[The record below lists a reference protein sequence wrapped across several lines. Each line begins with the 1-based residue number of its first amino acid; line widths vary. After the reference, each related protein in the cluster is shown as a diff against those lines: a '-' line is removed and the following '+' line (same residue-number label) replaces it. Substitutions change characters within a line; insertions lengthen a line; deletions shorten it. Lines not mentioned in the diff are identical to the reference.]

1 MTGRPWAMGLE
12 RGALSRPGGGSLRI
26 GGTLLLLAG
35 MVILMAIITAEA
47 LYPAPYST
55 GTNAISDLGGT
66 EPPEAIVR
74 QPSATIFDTAMIV
87 SGALVLGG
95 AWLVHRGFGRRS
107 VSLPIAVLGIAAV
120 GVGVFPGNTGTIHAL
135 FAMAAFVSGGVAALT
150 AAVALRGPFRVVS
163 IVLGAVALLT
173 LASYLL
179 LGDASPL
186 EPLGLGGIERWIVY
200 PTVLWLVAFGG
211 WTAGWAEAA

>member
-1 MTGRPWAMGLE
+1 MTGRPWLIGLE
-12 RGALSRPGGGSLRI
+12 RDAVGGRGSLRI
-26 GGTLLLLAG
+26 GGLLLLLAG

-87 SGALVLGG
+87 TGVLTLGG
-95 AWLVHRGFGRRS
+95 SWFVQRGFRRRS
-107 VSLPIAVLGIAAV
+107 VSVPIAVLGIAAV

-135 FAMAAFVSGGVAALT
+135 FAMAAFVSGGVAAIT
-150 AAVALRGPFRVVS
+150 AAVVVRGPFRVVS
-163 IVLGAVALLT
+163 VALGTIALLT
-173 LASYLL
+173 LASYIA

-200 PTVLWLVAFGG
+200 PTVLWLIAFGG
-211 WTAGWAEAA
+211 WAAGRAEAA